1 MLESC
6 NQDNL
11 HKEMAKDLTMLM
23 QLNMQRNEL
32 WTEKEGLEM
41 KSREQALDLE
51 LLLKRVNLL
60 INLIGELRSLQ
71 IRNN

>member
-1 MLESC
+1 
-6 NQDNL
+6 
-11 HKEMAKDLTMLM
+11 MAKDLTMLM

>member
-32 WTEKEGLEM
+32 WIEKEGSEM
-41 KSREQALDLE
+41 KSKEQA
-51 LLLKRVNLL
+51 
-60 INLIGELRSLQ
+60 
-71 IRNN
+71 